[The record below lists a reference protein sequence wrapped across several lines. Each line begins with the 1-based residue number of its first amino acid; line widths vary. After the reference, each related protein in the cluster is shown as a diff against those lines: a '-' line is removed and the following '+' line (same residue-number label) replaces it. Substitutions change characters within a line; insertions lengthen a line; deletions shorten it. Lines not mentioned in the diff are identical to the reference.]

1 MIERTP
7 SGEPE
12 NSLRL
17 ASNAARWGAL
27 SGYVGLER
35 RIARAALRNGRLTRF
50 AYEFVR
56 FGLKQAWACLFG
68 GAMLALLVATHLYY
82 PAGALL
88 ARYDFLVLAAL
99 TIQAGMLAFKLET
112 WEEAK
117 VILAFHIVGT
127 VMEIFKTAVGSWV
140 YPEPSVLRIGGVPLF
155 SGFMYAA
162 VGSYIARAWRLFDL
176 AFARHPPLWATGAL
190 ALAVYINFFTHHYVT
205 DVRIVLFAAAIV
217 LFGPA
222 TVHFRVWRQH
232 RSMPLLAGL
241 GLVAVFIWIAE
252 NVATFAK
259 AWVYPHQAAGWVP
272 VSISK
277 LGAWF
282 LLMLISYALVA
293 TVHGIRSHVTT
304 AGGTS
309 KIRRSTPTGATASA
323 DAARVP

>member
-7 SGEPE
+7 SSEPE
-12 NSLRL
+12 NYLRP
-17 ASNAARWGAL
+17 ASNAARWGAI

-68 GAMLALLVATHLYY
+68 GLMLALLVATHLYY

-99 TIQAGMLAFKLET
+99 AIQAGMLAFKLET

-140 YPEPSVLRIGGVPLF
+140 YPEPSVLRIAGVPLF

-176 AFARHPPLWATGAL
+176 TFTRHPPLWATGAL

-205 DVRIVLFAAAIV
+205 DVRIVLFAAAII

-222 TVHFRVWRQH
+222 AVHFRVWRQH

-241 GLVAVFIWIAE
+241 GLIAVFIWIAE

-293 TVHGIRSHVTT
+293 TVHGIRSHATT
-304 AGGTS
+304 AGGTG
-309 KIRRSTPTGATASA
+309 KIRRSTPTGATAPA
-323 DAARVP
+323 DAGRAP

>member
-7 SGEPE
+7 SGESE
-12 NSLRL
+12 DSLRP
-17 ASNAARWGAL
+17 ASTAARWGAL
-27 SGYVGLER
+27 AHFIALER
-35 RIARAALRNGRLTRF
+35 RVARAALRNGRLTRF
-50 AYEFVR
+50 VYEFVR

-68 GAMLALLVATHLYY
+68 GLMLALLVATHLYY
-82 PAGALL
+82 PAGAPL

-99 TIQAGMLAFKLET
+99 AIQAGMLAFKLET

-117 VILAFHIVGT
+117 VILAFHVVGT
-127 VMEIFKTAVGSWV
+127 LMEIFKTAVGSWV
-140 YPEPSVLRIGGVPLF
+140 YPEPSVLRIAGVPLF

-176 AFARHPPLWATGAL
+176 TFTRHPPLWATGAL
-190 ALAVYINFFTHHYVT
+190 ALAVYVNFFTHHYVT
-205 DVRIVLFAAAIV
+205 DVRIVLFAAAIA

-222 TVHFRVWRQH
+222 AVHFRVWRQH
-232 RSMPLLAGL
+232 RTMPLLVGL

-259 AWVYPHQAAGWVP
+259 AWVYPNQAAGWVP
-272 VSISK
+272 VSVGK

-293 TVHGIRSHVTT
+293 TVHGIRNHATT
-304 AGGTS
+304 AGGTG
-309 KIRRSTPTGATASA
+309 KIRRSTPTGAAAPA
-323 DAARVP
+323 DAARAP